1 MPITRAKASRLLNQ
15 SEMGLY
21 DDSRANGLRDLDARA
36 LTSRVKR
43 ARTARDRARDL
54 VQKQK
59 LASRARTGSK
69 RGASGADNQ
78 RSKDKAELTAD
89 ILKRFEQQLRT
100 VERADREE
108 AKAAKKSAK
117 AQAPKRGSAGAVAK
131 SSAARKAGSSR
142 SAAKKTAAKKSV
154 AKKPVAKKA
163 TARKAAAATPAAG
176 TRATKQTTRSS
187 TTPATGNRA
196 GKATGGSGAQKA
208 TGRTSSTAAGTV
220 RKAAAASPSNAKK
233 TRTRDASR
241 PTAPGKKAPRKRR
254 ITPEQALEQTRALL
268 EAKQAHDA
276 EPRPWQ
282 DLPTGPAVAGE
293 PGFQSDAAAR
303 RAARLHAAE
312 ARIPAIQGSVSTRDR
327 INQGKRDHRGGSD

>member
-1 MPITRAKASRLLNQ
+1 MSITRAKASRLLNQ

-36 LTSRVKR
+36 LASRVKR

-89 ILKRFEQQLRT
+89 ILKRFEQQLKT

-108 AKAAKKSAK
+108 ARAAKKSAK
-117 AQAPKRGSAGAVAK
+117 ARAPKRGSAGAVAN

-154 AKKPVAKKA
+154 AKKA

-176 TRATKQTTRSS
+176 TRATKPTTRSS
-187 TTPATGNRA
+187 ATPATGNRA

-208 TGRTSSTAAGTV
+208 TGRTSSTAAGTG

>member
-89 ILKRFEQQLRT
+89 ILKRFEQQLKT

-108 AKAAKKSAK
+108 ARAAKKSAK
-117 AQAPKRGSAGAVAK
+117 ARAPKRGSAGAVAN

-154 AKKPVAKKA
+154 AKKAA
-163 TARKAAAATPAAG
+163 AGKAAAARPAAG
-176 TRATKQTTRSS
+176 TRATKPTTRSS
-187 TTPATGNRA
+187 ATPATGNRA
-196 GKATGGSGAQKA
+196 GKAAGGTGAKKA
-208 TGRTSSTAAGTV
+208 SGRTSSTAAGTG

-241 PTAPGKKAPRKRR
+241 SAESGKKAPRKRR

>member
-21 DDSRANGLRDLDARA
+21 DDSRANGLRHLDVRA

-43 ARTARDRARDL
+43 ARTVRDRARDL

-89 ILKRFEQQLRT
+89 ILKRFEQQLKT
-100 VERADREE
+100 VERADRED
-108 AKAAKKSAK
+108 ARAAKKSAK
-117 AQAPKRGSAGAVAK
+117 ARAPKRGSAGAVANT
-131 SSAARKAGSSR
+131 SAARKAGSSR

-154 AKKPVAKKA
+154 AKKA
-163 TARKAAAATPAAG
+163 TPRTAAAATPAAG
-176 TRATKQTTRSS
+176 TRATNQTTRSS
-187 TTPATGNRA
+187 ATPATGNRA
-196 GKATGGSGAQKA
+196 GKAAGGTGAQKA
-208 TGRTSSTAAGTV
+208 SGRTSSKAAGTG
-220 RKAAAASPSNAKK
+220 RKAAAAASPSNAKK
-233 TRTRDASR
+233 TRTREASK
-241 PTAPGKKAPRKRR
+241 PTDPGKKAPRKRR

-327 INQGKRDHRGGSD
+327 INQGKRDHRGGGSD

>member
-1 MPITRAKASRLLNQ
+1 MPITRAKANRLLNQ

-36 LTSRVKR
+36 LASRVKR
-43 ARTARDRARDL
+43 ARTARDRTRTL

-78 RSKDKAELTAD
+78 RSKDKAELMAD
-89 ILKRFEQQLRT
+89 ILKRFEQQLKA
-100 VERADREE
+100 VERADRDAARAAATSSKGKASKGQRTRAAASKAKGSRTAAVGAPANATREKRST
-108 AKAAKKSAK
+108 ATGTSNKTASKRAASKKTATKKTASNTPAATKASAGRSAKKAAAKPASAMPPATRASGKSAAPPK
-117 AQAPKRGSAGAVAK
+117 ASRSTAT
-131 SSAARKAGSSR
+131 SSTTARAADARSTGAARK
-142 SAAKKTAAKKSV
+142 
-154 AKKPVAKKA
+154 
-163 TARKAAAATPAAG
+163 
-176 TRATKQTTRSS
+176 TT
-187 TTPATGNRA
+187 
-196 GKATGGSGAQKA
+196 
-208 TGRTSSTAAGTV
+208 
-220 RKAAAASPSNAKK
+220 
-233 TRTRDASR
+233 
-241 PTAPGKKAPRKRR
+241 RKRR

-268 EAKQAHDA
+268 EAKHTHDA

-282 DLPTGPAVAGE
+282 DLPSGPAATGE

>member
-36 LTSRVKR
+36 LASRVKR

-59 LASRARTGSK
+59 LASRARSGSK

-108 AKAAKKSAK
+108 ARAAKKSAK
-117 AQAPKRGSAGAVAK
+117 ARAPKRGSAGAAAN
-131 SSAARKAGSSR
+131 SLAARKVGSSR
-142 SAAKKTAAKKSV
+142 SASKKTAAKKSV
-154 AKKPVAKKA
+154 AKKAPAG
-163 TARKAAAATPAAG
+163 KAAAATPAAS
-176 TRATKQTTRSS
+176 TRETKPTTRSS
-187 TTPATGNRA
+187 ATPATGNRA

-208 TGRTSSTAAGTV
+208 TGRTSTTAAGTG